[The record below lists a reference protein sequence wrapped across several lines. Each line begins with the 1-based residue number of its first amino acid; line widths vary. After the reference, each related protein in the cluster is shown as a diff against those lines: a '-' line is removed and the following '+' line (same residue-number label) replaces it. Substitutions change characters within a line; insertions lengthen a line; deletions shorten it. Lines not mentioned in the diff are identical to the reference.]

1 MTVLNCR
8 TTTMAMCRVTTL
20 LCRVTTLLG
29 NTNALL
35 RGLLSVLAVHVIV
48 GLDVVLLQQ
57 LPAKQHDA
65 SRHNPRCSSDRN
77 TNTNTNTNNTS
88 QRSKVLPVARSP
100 RIACLKHFLPNVNSS
115 RTEQKPRCA

>member
-8 TTTMAMCRVTTL
+8 TTTMAM
-20 LCRVTTLLG
+20 CRVTTLLG

-65 SRHNPRCSSDRN
+65 SRRNPRCSSDRN
-77 TNTNTNTNNTS
+77 TNTNNNNTS
-88 QRSKVLPVARSP
+88 QRSKVLPVASSP

-115 RTEQKPRCA
+115 RTEHTPSCA